1 MADPGNIY
9 LRGPEA
15 KIIHAASYILIL
27 ESVEAARRDYQQGK
41 PFARLRLVVNSATA
55 LLSGY
60 FLFTALRRKPAPI
73 SVFRASFNYLN
84 IFRTA

>member
-1 MADPGNIY
+1 MADPGNLY
-9 LRGPEA
+9 LRGSEA

-27 ESVEAARRDYQQGK
+27 ESVEAARKDYQQGK
-41 PFARLRLVVNSATA
+41 PFARLRLVVNGATA

-60 FLFTALRRKPAPI
+60 LLYTTLRHKPAPI
-73 SVFRASFNYLN
+73 SIFRSPFSYLN